1 MPVDAMRRSVCA
13 LALTAAALAGAGA
26 LAGLLLPRGVY
37 ASAPLQR
44 AFLANDVVT
53 LLIGLP
59 FVLGWL
65 WLWRRGSLMGR
76 LFLPGALLFV
86 AYNAV
91 AYTVAMPRS
100 LLFVFYLALAVLS
113 LYTALGV
120 LAGMD
125 VERLRRRL
133 LGRVA
138 ERFGGAALAGFGV
151 LFFFWRGALLLQ
163 ALSGQAVLTAAERGT
178 AVADLITAPLWAA
191 GGFLL
196 LRRKPLGYAFGAG
209 LLFQAAELFIAL
221 LVYFL
226 LQPLVAGGSFAA
238 ADFAVILIMGLA
250 VFVPCGLFAHGIR
263 RTEGENV

>member
-1 MPVDAMRRSVCA
+1 MQTDAPRRTVCV
-13 LALTAAALAGAGA
+13 LALTVAGLAGAGA
-26 LAGLLLPRGVY
+26 LAGLLFPQSVY
-37 ASAPLQR
+37 PSAPLRR

-65 WLWRRGSLMGR
+65 WLWRRGNLMGR
-76 LFLPGALLFV
+76 LFLSGALLFA
-86 AYNAV
+86 AYNAI
-91 AYTVAMPRS
+91 AYAVAMPRS
-100 LLFVFYLALAVLS
+100 LPFVFYLVLAVLS
-113 LYTALGV
+113 LYAVRRV
-120 LAGMD
+120 LADID

-138 ERFGGAALAGFGV
+138 ERFGGAALAGLGA

-163 ALSGQAVLTAAERGT
+163 SLSGQAALTAAERGT
-178 AVADLITAPLWAA
+178 AVADLITALLWAA

-196 LRRKPLGYAFGAG
+196 LRRKPLGYAAGAG
-209 LLFQAAELFIAL
+209 LLFQAGMLFVGL

-226 LQPLVAGGSFAA
+226 LQPLVAGVGFAA

-250 VFVPCGLFAHGIR
+250 VFIPCGLFARGIR
-263 RTEGENV
+263 RTEGENA